1 MLENPSSNLRHD
13 PSLQISFPF
22 QGRWVRKVFVR
33 GLGVPRRQVYGA
45 LRAIKSCLMP
55 RQVRMRRQCAEE
67 IAASGSEP
75 LSCLEAWQRAGH
87 RALRPAELGDLEPI
101 LTRCRTIRHDAEE
114 ERDRDS
120 DRAKEFLHYVAVD
133 QDFLAHP
140 SLVRFA
146 LSEPILRA
154 VSVYLGTVP
163 VLASVALLWSPPE
176 TEGAKLTSSQRF
188 HNDHEDTSQVK
199 LFVHIDDVDS
209 DCGVFTFHPA
219 EATRRIRKALGT
231 RGGRLDDAATA
242 KVLPSEAPLTLMG
255 PAGSAYFV
263 DTSRCLHFGSRPA
276 KKGRLLLQVQYL
288 RCNSPAHSQLALGL
302 DEKWAAESWS
312 SLQRMVLGL
321 RDVDRAAFHE
331 RS

>member
-154 VSVYLGTVP
+154 VSVYLGTMA

-276 KKGRLLLQVQYL
+276 KKGRLLLLVQYL